1 MVDQQAAATA
11 AYATPAHGSRNVN
24 GLPAPGGGR
33 GAGKSGSGIEIK
45 TISFRVFWLT

>member
-1 MVDQQAAATA
+1 MVDQQAAAAA

-33 GAGKSGSGIEIK
+33 GAGKNGSGIEINP
-45 TISFRVFWLT
+45 FRFGFFG